1 MTAATKSHVSV
12 FGTTGPYFPT
22 EWADEACDLTRVKG
36 TAPARGQHII
46 LAGHLLEAGGKPTR
60 NSVIEIWQP
69 DAAGIF
75 RHPLDPRFADAD
87 PAFAGWGRARTLAD
101 GSYHLRTVIPG
112 GYEEDGVQ
120 RLPHINVMVLAIG
133 LTRRLAT
140 TLFFQQG
147 PDPVL
152 DLVPAVRRQRLI
164 AQRDTGLDVDGA
176 RSYRFEI
183 LLQGDGETPF
193 FAD

>member
-1 MTAATKSHVSV
+1 M
-12 FGTTGPYFPT
+12 
-22 EWADEACDLTRVKG
+22 E
-36 TAPARGQHII
+36 
-46 LAGHLLEAGGKPTR
+46 
-60 NSVIEIWQP
+60 
-69 DAAGIF
+69 
-75 RHPLDPRFADAD
+75 
-87 PAFAGWGRARTLAD
+87 
-101 GSYHLRTVIPG
+101 LRTVIPG